1 MTEVMNF
8 YDAVKTRRSVR
19 HYRGTPVPP
28 EKLDRI
34 WEAVRWAPSACNL
47 QPWRFL
53 LVKSAEMRERTRR
66 VLQDWVIT
74 APLVVVALGNR
85 ETAWRRD
92 GVSIH
97 AVDVAIAME
106 HLVLA
111 AAAEGLGSCWICAYN
126 RKALQDALD
135 LGPEWEA
142 VAVTPLGYA
151 DDPSPRTGRKPLA
164 DIVREI

>member
-1 MTEVMNF
+1 MVGAMNF

-19 HYRGTPVPP
+19 QYRGTPVPS

-53 LVKSAEMRERTRR
+53 LVKSAEMRERTRC

-85 ETAWRRD
+85 TTAWRRD

-111 AAAEGLGSCWICAYN
+111 AAAEGLGTCWICAYN
-126 RKALQDALD
+126 RTALQDAL
-135 LGPEWEA
+135 GIAPEWEA

-151 DDPSPRTGRKPLA
+151 DDPAPRTDRKPLA
-164 DIVREI
+164 DMVWEI